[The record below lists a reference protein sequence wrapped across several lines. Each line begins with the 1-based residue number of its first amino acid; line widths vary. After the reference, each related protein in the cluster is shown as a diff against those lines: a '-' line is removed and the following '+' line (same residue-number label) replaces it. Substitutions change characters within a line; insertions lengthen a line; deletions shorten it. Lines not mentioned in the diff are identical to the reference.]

1 MIPLTLCPLMSGEM
15 SQKDRIRAAFSITR
29 EVTSVDLNEI
39 RKIEAMIYTM
49 ADKFL
54 DKMSMEEIVEDISM
68 TELGTM
74 LVNKGIEQ
82 GIEQGIELGVE
93 RTLQNLIDLLDEN
106 VIAERTGLSL
116 ETIQKLKTEKNL

>member
-82 GIEQGIELGVE
+82 GIE
-93 RTLQNLIDLLDEN
+93 
-106 VIAERTGLSL
+106 
-116 ETIQKLKTEKNL
+116 

>member
-54 DKMSMEEIVEDISM
+54 DKMSMEEIVE
-68 TELGTM
+68 E
-74 LVNKGIEQ
+74 VNKD
-82 GIEQGIELGVE
+82 
-93 RTLQNLIDLLDEN
+93 LQSYKKITMVTVVDEPLPMTSTKK
-106 VIAERTGLSL
+106 VKRFEVVRKYK
-116 ETIQKLKTEKNL
+116 ED

>member
-74 LVNKGIEQ
+74 LVNKGLEQ
-82 GIEQGIELGVE
+82 GLEQGIELGVE
-93 RTLQNLIDLLDEN
+93 RTDLLDEN

>member
-1 MIPLTLCPLMSGEM
+1 
-15 SQKDRIRAAFSITR
+15 
-29 EVTSVDLNEI
+29 
-39 RKIEAMIYTM
+39 
-49 ADKFL
+49 
-54 DKMSMEEIVEDISM
+54 MSMEEIVEDISM

>member
-54 DKMSMEEIVEDISM
+54 DPFSMEDLKAVVKMNIPGSM
-68 TELGTM
+68 
-74 LVNKGIEQ
+74 
-82 GIEQGIELGVE
+82 
-93 RTLQNLIDLLDEN
+93 
-106 VIAERTGLSL
+106 
-116 ETIQKLKTEKNL
+116 